1 MSHTIS
7 CKCPACNNKLTITR
21 MSCKKCGTSLDG
33 EFEIGRFSRLDK
45 EQIAFLECF
54 VRCRGS
60 LKLMEGELD
69 LSYPTLKNKLDE
81 AAMAMGL
88 EAVRPVAKEARE
100 ERTKLR
106 MDILDKLERGEITAS
121 QAKDM
126 MRE

>member
-1 MSHTIS
+1 MAHTIS

-21 MSCKKCGTSLDG
+21 MSCKKCGTSIEGD
-33 EFEIGRFSRLDK
+33 FEIGRFSRLDK
-45 EQIAFLECF
+45 EQLAFIETF

-60 LKLMEGELD
+60 LKLMESELG

-81 AAMAMGL
+81 AANAMGL
-88 EAVRPVAKEARE
+88 EPAKPISREARE

-106 MDILDKLERGEITAS
+106 MDILDQLERGEITAA

-126 MRE
+126 MK